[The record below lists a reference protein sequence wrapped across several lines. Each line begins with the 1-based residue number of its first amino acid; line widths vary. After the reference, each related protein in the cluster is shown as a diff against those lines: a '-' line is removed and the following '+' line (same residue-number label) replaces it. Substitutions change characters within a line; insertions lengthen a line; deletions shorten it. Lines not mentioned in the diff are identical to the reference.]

1 MREGLAVEEHL
12 EAGLAGKPFVR
23 YRPGILRCGGPEGE
37 DKGGEPLVRYPVRV
51 LALGE
56 EVEQA
61 GVLRV
66 F

>member
-1 MREGLAVEEHL
+1 M
-12 EAGLAGKPFVR
+12 EAGLVGKPLVR
-23 YRPGILRCGGPEGE
+23 YRSGILRCGGPEGE
-37 DKGGEPLVRYPVRV
+37 DKGGEPFVRYPVRM